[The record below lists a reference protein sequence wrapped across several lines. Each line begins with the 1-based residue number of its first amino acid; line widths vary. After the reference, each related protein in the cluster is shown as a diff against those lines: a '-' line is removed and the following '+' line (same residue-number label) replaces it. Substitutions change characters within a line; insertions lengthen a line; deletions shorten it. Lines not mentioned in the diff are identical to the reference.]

1 MNYTDRDAVERIA
14 KAYAFAPDDFQYM
27 RDADLHNMRKLIQA
41 QFAYLSEKVYFDF
54 VDTDPYPYVKIDELD
69 ADWRRGIIKVN
80 TSGNESVLWGKV
92 YNLQFRAIHDYIH
105 CVHRLDFNFLAEA
118 KAFKHQYEF
127 SIMDRFAKQ
136 FPYMDWELY
145 QKVLRSEIVYQA
157 AVKEH
162 YEQFHIDQKI
172 ILKQL

>member
-80 TSGNESVLWGKV
+80 TSGNESALWGKV
-92 YNLQFRAIHDYIH
+92 YNLQFRAIHDFIH
-105 CVHRLDFNFLAEA
+105 CVHRLDFNFYAEVR
-118 KAFKHQYEF
+118 AFQHQIEF
-127 SIMDRFAKQ
+127 SMMDKFAKQ
-136 FPYMDWELY
+136 FPYMNWELY
-145 QKVLRSEIVYQA
+145 NGVLRSEIIYQA

-162 YEQFHIDQKI
+162 SEQFHIDQKI
-172 ILKQL
+172 VLHQL